1 MAAFQGHEPMN
12 YNQHMARHGFPVTL
26 LVGQAGFLWEDMKM
40 LNYLPS
46 AGSADGKTAEKD
58 KPRTLIS
65 RSNQLTIPEDEKNG

>member
-12 YNQHMARHGFPVTL
+12 YAQYMARHGLPVTL
-26 LVGQAGFLWEDMKM
+26 LVGQAGFLLEDMKIRI
-40 LNYLPS
+40 YLPS

-58 KPRTLIS
+58 KPRTLIA

>member
-1 MAAFQGHEPMN
+1 MAAFQAHEPMN

-46 AGSADGKTAEKD
+46 AG
-58 KPRTLIS
+58 
-65 RSNQLTIPEDEKNG
+65 

>member
-12 YNQHMARHGFPVTL
+12 YAQHTARHGLSVTL
-26 LVGQAGFLWEDMKM
+26 LVGQTGFLRQDMRM
-40 LNYLPS
+40 LIYLPS